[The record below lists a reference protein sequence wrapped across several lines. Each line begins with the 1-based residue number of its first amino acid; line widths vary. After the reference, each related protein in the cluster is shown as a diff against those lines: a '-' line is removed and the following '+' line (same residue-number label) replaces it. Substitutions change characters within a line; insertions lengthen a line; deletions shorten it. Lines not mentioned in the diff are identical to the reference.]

1 MSTRDHSK
9 FAEVMAG
16 LLTVIAVIAVFS
28 AFLLLCG
35 FFKDGTG
42 EPLTQDMLEEPAAQI
57 EEPQEELADY
67 FDLTAIA
74 LFACLFLMMLNPLQS
89 CLYRLHPA
97 WSIVFIAVLTPFF
110 ALTVRLIAFLFE
122 TVMQN
127 KWELLLVV
135 PIVLYVLLGL
145 AASII
150 ALIVRRGEWRKRRF
164 RDAPCYWWDIFMVY
178 TIFLLGTIPFAI
190 FEYVYLTIAIAGFAA
205 RHIYIVRALVRDA
218 KAFKIQCAKQEAA
231 AISEA

>member
-16 LLTVIAVIAVFS
+16 LLTVAVVIVVFFAVLMVCALANDPRLETSPAEDFLNPATIAIFT
-28 AFLLLCG
+28 L
-35 FFKDGTG
+35 
-42 EPLTQDMLEEPAAQI
+42 
-57 EEPQEELADY
+57 
-67 FDLTAIA
+67 
-74 LFACLFLMMLNPLQS
+74 LFLMTLNPLQS

-97 WSIVFIAVLTPFF
+97 WSIVFITIFAVCF
-110 ALTVRLIAFLFE
+110 AYDLMTVLHFREPLIIDLPLA
-122 TVMQN
+122 
-127 KWELLLVV
+127 
-135 PIVLYVLLGL
+135 LYSLLGL

-205 RHIYIVRALVRDA
+205 RHIYIVRALVRDE
-218 KAFKIQCAKQEAA
+218 KAFRIRCAKQETA
-231 AISEA
+231 AIAEAQSA